1 MANNVKG
8 NAIRLK
14 RRKSI
19 DSKVTEAQTG
29 RKMPKKKKRKKNP
42 YPAGSARAKAWAR
55 KNQ

>member
-29 RKMPKKKKRKKNP
+29 RKMPKKKYAKKNP
-42 YPAGSARAKAWAR
+42 YKRGTARYKAWER